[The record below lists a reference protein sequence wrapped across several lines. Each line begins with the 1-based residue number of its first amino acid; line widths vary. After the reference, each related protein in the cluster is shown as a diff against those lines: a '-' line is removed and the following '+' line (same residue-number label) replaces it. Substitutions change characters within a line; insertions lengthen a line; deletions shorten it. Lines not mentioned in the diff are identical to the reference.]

1 MLAEVVT
8 CLGSLV
14 QWCCGDGG
22 ALQTNVTGRCGEHW
36 VCPTRG
42 CVFSLLHCSGSRL
55 LYIER
60 ALHCVRF
67 QFSGTPQKR
76 GLGWPCV
83 LCLPGPSS
91 SGCQE
96 LDGRTLP
103 GCGVPHHPAVP
114 ASVSMRAGRVRV
126 PCVCSE
132 ELASSCDPPSGCRPS
147 RISGSLWLEA
157 GSLFAVW

>member
-1 MLAEVVT
+1 MLAEVVS

-14 QWCCGDGG
+14 QWCCGEGG
-22 ALQTNVTGRCGEHW
+22 ALQTNVTGLCGEHW
-36 VCPTRG
+36 VCPTHG
-42 CVFSLLHCSGSRL
+42 CVFSLLHRSGSRL
-55 LYIER
+55 LYIKR

-96 LDGRTLP
+96 LDRRTLP
-103 GCGVPHHPAVP
+103 GCGAPHHPAVP

-132 ELASSCDPPSGCRPS
+132 ELASSRDPPS
-147 RISGSLWLEA
+147 
-157 GSLFAVW
+157 